1 MTISTLHGSES
12 SRRVQGHADRDELV
26 LIADYL
32 DVIRQFSP
40 HSSSISAETASE
52 LEQYLALAEA
62 ALRRASAEVGLSDQ
76 SIPAQKLQ

>member
-1 MTISTLHGSES
+1 MIISTLHGSES
-12 SRRVQGHADRDELV
+12 RIRVQGHADRDELN

-40 HSSSISAETASE
+40 RSPSISDETASE

-62 ALRRASAEVGLSDQ
+62 ALRRASAEISLGDSDL
-76 SIPAQKLQ
+76 PASKIQ